1 MYFFRELVEEGSYDP
16 GDEFQKALAWFCFS
30 DLIKEELSSCLEQ
43 WNCHYIRKSEYSC
56 VHGRPELLYDVFD
69 NQGLAAD
76 SSKIDEI
83 QHAIDDNLSVNDDEI
98 AMTEYFEYI
107 SFEAGLSVPNTFK
120 EAKQSF
126 MQLKQTMHDLEF
138 F

>member
-1 MYFFRELVEEGSYDP
+1 MLINKSPEECSY
-16 GDEFQKALAWFCFS
+16 
-30 DLIKEELSSCLEQ
+30 
-43 WNCHYIRKSEYSC
+43 
-56 VHGRPELLYDVFD
+56 VHVRPELLYDVFD

-83 QHAIDDNLSVNDDEI
+83 QHAVDDNLSLNDDEI
-98 AMTEYFEYI
+98 AIFWI
-107 SFEAGLSVPNTFK
+107 SFLWAGLSVPNTFI